1 MNLTM
6 LRVTSARYRATA
18 ARFRGTGARSV
29 PQRPGAFSILKKNS
43 VADAA
48 RAARFSVS
56 FMKHAAPQGGGRGR

>member
-6 LRVTSARYRATA
+6 LCATAARYCATE
-18 ARFRGTGARSV
+18 ARFRGTAARSV
-29 PQRPGAFSILKKNS
+29 PQRPGAFSILKNYS